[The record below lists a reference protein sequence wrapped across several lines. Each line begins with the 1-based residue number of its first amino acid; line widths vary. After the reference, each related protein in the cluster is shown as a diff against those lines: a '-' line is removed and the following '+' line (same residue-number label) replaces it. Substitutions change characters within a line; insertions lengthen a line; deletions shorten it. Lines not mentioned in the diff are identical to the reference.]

1 MDGPKPAI
9 PEDTLANWQR
19 IVDLIAKLADV
30 PASLIMRTHAPNHSV
45 LVRSRGE
52 DNPYAVGLRFQ
63 LKRDLYCY
71 GVLSK
76 GSELIVENALLDP
89 EWDDN
94 EDLKFGMSFYVGY
107 PLQWPDGST
116 FGTICVLDRQRN
128 PQALTFREGLAEFA
142 RVIEADLKLLCEVAA
157 RAKLEKE
164 LQRAL
169 SQLEERVEQRT
180 QELEEANSAL
190 RVLISNLENQR
201 KDYDAHVLR
210 QIKGLVWPSLAKL
223 RSRLAHDPAAATYL
237 DMIEDGLNAISTSRS
252 GDLTTILERL
262 TPAEQEVAQMIM
274 RGLSTKDI
282 ARTLAREPSTV
293 EFHRNNIRKKLG
305 LRRSGRNLRSLLL
318 SSQ

>member
-1 MDGPKPAI
+1 MGGEKPDI
-9 PEDTLANWQR
+9 PEDTIANWQR
-19 IVDLIAKLADV
+19 IVDLIANLAHV
-30 PASLIMRTHAPNHSV
+30 PASLIMRTRAPSHSV

-63 LKRDLYCY
+63 LKQNLYCY

-76 GSELIVENALLDP
+76 GNELVVEDAFCDP
-89 EWDDN
+89 DWDNN
-94 EDLKFGMSFYVGY
+94 EDLRFGMSFYIGY

-128 PQALTFREGLAEFA
+128 PQALMLREGLAEFA

-157 RAKLEKE
+157 RAQLEKD
-164 LQRAL
+164 LQLAL

-201 KDYDAHVLR
+201 KEYDAHTLR

-223 RSRLAHDPAAATYL
+223 RTRLADDPAAVTYL
-237 DMIEDGLNAISTSRS
+237 DVVEDGLRSISSS
-252 GDLTTILERL
+252 KAADLTGILEPL
-262 TPAEQEVAQMIM
+262 TPAEREIAQMIM

-305 LRRSGRNLRSLLL
+305 LRRSGLSLRSLLL